1 MRAHELLDPR
11 RSSRNLFTSPQRR
24 EALAYCQPGARK
36 VSRSQERKII
46 VQSENLIIGLVLCVT
61 PALLAAQASST
72 AQNPLHR
79 QYHDGE
85 TLVYNMT
92 GLNESW
98 HYTIQAQ
105 GIVKKDASGAYFEE
119 YHWTNLVSDGQPT
132 ALSPGSDSF
141 RERLS
146 LDPDQNIAPPD
157 LSNADPKLV
166 GPALDFMTFYADLWL
181 ANKTGQ
187 LTHAGDHFYVKVGTP
202 SSWAVLV
209 VRHIPPE
216 KSQVTLPAAWMQ
228 APVSDTPNNW
238 VQVVKLPGKFLG
250 AVGQETFT
258 DELTISLVDGK
269 ILSASMDNT
278 VKTIMRT
285 CNDEAL
291 TQCDPAQ
298 PHEIIRKIQIALV
311 Q

>member
-1 MRAHELLDPR
+1 MK
-11 RSSRNLFTSPQRR
+11 SNT
-24 EALAYCQPGARK
+24 
-36 VSRSQERKII
+36 I
-46 VQSENLIIGLVLCVT
+46 IIGLVLCVT
-61 PALLAAQASST
+61 PALLAAQAAST

-105 GIVKKDASGAYFEE
+105 GIVKKDASGAYVEE
-119 YHWTNLVSDGQPT
+119 YRWTNLVSDGQPT
-132 ALSPGSDSF
+132 ALSPGSDAF

-146 LDPDQNIAPPD
+146 LDPDQGVTPPD
-157 LSNADPKLV
+157 PSSIDPKLV
-166 GPALDFMTFYADLWL
+166 GPAMDLMTFYVDLWL
-181 ANKTGQ
+181 ADKTGQ
-187 LTHAGDHFYVKVGTP
+187 LTHAGDHFYFKYGAP
-202 SSWAVLV
+202 SSWANGSQVVLGLTSLDFDFTLKSV
-209 VRHIPPE
+209 DPSSGTAVLIARHVPPE

-228 APVSDTPNNW
+228 TPVADTPNNW
-238 VQVVKLPGKFLG
+238 VQVVKLPGKFL
-250 AVGQETFT
+250 AMVGQETFT

-269 ILSASMDNT
+269 ILSATMDNS

-291 TQCDPAQ
+291 TQCDPPQ

-311 Q
+311 R

>member
-1 MRAHELLDPR
+1 MKSNA
-11 RSSRNLFTSPQRR
+11 
-24 EALAYCQPGARK
+24 
-36 VSRSQERKII
+36 I
-46 VQSENLIIGLVLCVT
+46 IIGLILCVT
-61 PALLAAQASST
+61 PALLAAQAAST
-72 AQNPLHR
+72 TQNPLHR
-79 QYHDGE
+79 QYHEGE

-92 GLNESW
+92 GVNESW

-105 GIVKKDASGAYFEE
+105 GIVKKDASGAFFEE
-119 YHWTNLVSDGQPT
+119 YRWTNLVSDGQPT
-132 ALSPGSDSF
+132 PLSPGSDSF

-146 LDPDQNIAPPD
+146 LNPDQNITPPD
-157 LSNADPKLV
+157 VSNADPKLV

-202 SSWAVLV
+202 SSWASGSQVILGQSSIDFDLTLKSVDPSSGTAVLI
-209 VRHIPPE
+209 VRHVPPD

-228 APVSDTPNNW
+228 APVSGTPPNW

-250 AVGQETFT
+250 AVGQESFT

-285 CNDEAL
+285 CSDEAL

-298 PHEIIRKIQIALV
+298 PHDIVRKIQIALV